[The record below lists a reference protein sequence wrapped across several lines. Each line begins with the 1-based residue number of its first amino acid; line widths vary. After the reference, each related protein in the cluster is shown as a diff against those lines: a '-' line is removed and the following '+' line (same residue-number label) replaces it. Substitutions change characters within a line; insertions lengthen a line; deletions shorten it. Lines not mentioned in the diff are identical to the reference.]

1 MAQDTERRAPESE
14 KRLILLY
21 ILNTADRISDMQ
33 LLQLLSDNGLMNYF
47 DMMMTLSDLCAQGQC
62 ARTEALGS
70 NMYTITPA
78 GREAVEMFRRD
89 IPASTRSRLDENMP
103 SWLSEVRF
111 SQAYPVS
118 WRQTK
123 RGEYTLDMG
132 ICEKDMDMLRITLSL
147 PNEEMAKR
155 LGTRWRENAGEIYR
169 LLFDTLGKG

>member
-1 MAQDTERRAPESE
+1 MAQDTERKAPESE

-21 ILNTADRISDMQ
+21 ILKAADRISDMQ

-62 ARTEALGS
+62 TRTEALGS

-78 GREAVEMFRRD
+78 GKEAVEMFRRD

-103 SWLSEVRF
+103 AWLSEVRF

-118 WRQTK
+118 WRQTG
-123 RGEYTLDMG
+123 RGEYALDMG

-155 LGTRWRENAGEIYR
+155 LASRWREKAGDIYR
-169 LLFDTLGKG
+169 LLFEALGEG